1 MDSLINDLHLSG
13 FGCRVYDK
21 FVGCLAYADDI
32 VLLSPTLCG
41 MQNMLNICSNFAIN
55 FDLKFNVNKSFSMR
69 IGKRHKKACE
79 RLILNNELLEY
90 VCELK
95 YLGITIKSSSKFDVN
110 FDPFKR
116 KFYRSFN
123 AIYSK
128 SKANNSELVSVQLMY
143 SYCMRMIWYS
153 IEALKL
159 TKTIAVS
166 LDNSVNMALS
176 KIFNTYDSA
185 IISEVR
191 VHLNIDKSADINK
204 NRSIKFLN
212 KLMNNN
218 NELCDLYK
226 YAAYYEHSISMFS
239 IHF

>member
-1 MDSLINDLHLSG
+1 M
-13 FGCRVYDK
+13 
-21 FVGCLAYADDI
+21 
-32 VLLSPTLCG
+32 P
-41 MQNMLNICSNFAIN
+41 
-55 FDLKFNVNKSFSMR
+55 
-69 IGKRHKKACE
+69 
-79 RLILNNELLEY
+79 
-90 VCELK
+90 
-95 YLGITIKSSSKFDVN
+95 
-110 FDPFKR
+110 
-116 KFYRSFN
+116 
-123 AIYSK
+123 
-128 SKANNSELVSVQLMY
+128 
-143 SYCMRMIWYS
+143 MIWYS